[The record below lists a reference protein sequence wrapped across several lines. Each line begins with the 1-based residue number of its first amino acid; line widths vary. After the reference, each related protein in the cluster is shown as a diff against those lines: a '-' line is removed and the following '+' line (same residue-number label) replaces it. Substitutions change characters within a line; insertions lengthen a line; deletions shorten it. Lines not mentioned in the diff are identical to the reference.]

1 MCSGLMSCRLRL
13 YALQVAAVPFENK
26 RLAFRALQQGLRFS
40 RENWR
45 MWTNYMIVAV
55 DVGELSEAARALS
68 RIVQGRLG
76 KDVSSAIDEAV
87 LSKLV
92 DAVTREDWNGGKGNL
107 PEGQPRTS
115 NEGLGLLPI
124 VERLFNEVILPRVS
138 PSPRIYAVQARLFRW
153 KEDWSAALDC
163 YLKAYRCGIAQD
175 EQVERELSRFKEAVP
190 DLEELVDLMRMLG
203 PRAKEQEAA
212 QGLEKGKAKWN
223 DWKFQA
229 RTLVRTFIGRTKDR

>member
-1 MCSGLMSCRLRL
+1 M
-13 YALQVAAVPFENK
+13 V
-26 RLAFRALQQGLRFS
+26 
-40 RENWR
+40 
-45 MWTNYMIVAV
+45 VAV
-55 DVGELSEAARALS
+55 DVGELSEAARALG
-68 RIVQGRLG
+68 RIVQGRVG
-76 KDVSSAIDEAV
+76 KDVSSAIDDAV

-92 DAVTREDWNGGKGNL
+92 DAVTREDWNGGKGSL
-107 PEGQPRTS
+107 HEGQPRTS

-138 PSPRIYAVQARLFRW
+138 DSPRIYAIQARLFRW

-175 EQVERELSRFKEAVP
+175 VQVERDAERFREAVL
-190 DLEELVDLMRMLG
+190 DLEELVDVMRMLG

-212 QGLEKGKAKWN
+212 QGLQKGKAKWN

-229 RTLVRTFIGRTKDR
+229 RTLVRTFSGRTRDRCVSL

>member
-1 MCSGLMSCRLRL
+1 
-13 YALQVAAVPFENK
+13 
-26 RLAFRALQQGLRFS
+26 
-40 RENWR
+40 

-76 KDVSSAIDEAV
+76 KDVSNAIDVAV

-92 DAVTREDWNGGKGNL
+92 DAVTREDWNGGKGSL
-107 PEGQPRTS
+107 QEGQPRTS

-124 VERLFNEVILPRVS
+124 VDRLFNEVILPRVS
-138 PSPRIYAVQARLFRW
+138 NSPRIYAVQARLFRW

-175 EQVERELSRFKEAVP
+175 EQIERELSRFKEAVP
-190 DLEELVDLMRMLG
+190 DLEELVDLMRMFG

>member
-1 MCSGLMSCRLRL
+1 
-13 YALQVAAVPFENK
+13 
-26 RLAFRALQQGLRFS
+26 
-40 RENWR
+40 
-45 MWTNYMIVAV
+45 MIVAV

-68 RIVQGRLG
+68 RIVSGRTG
-76 KDVSSAIDEAV
+76 KDVSTSIDLAV

-107 PEGQPRTS
+107 AEGQPRTS
-115 NEGLGLLPI
+115 NEGLGLLPM
-124 VERLFNEVILPRVS
+124 VERLFNDVILPRVS
-138 PSPRIYAVQARLFRW
+138 DSPRIYSIQARLFRW
-153 KEDWSAALDC
+153 KEDWSSALDC

-175 EQVERELSRFKEAVP
+175 EQVERDLARFKEAVE

-203 PRAKEQEAA
+203 PRAKEQEAV

-229 RTLVRTFIGRTKDR
+229 RTLVRTFVGRTRDR